1 MAQQTK
7 AQLIDELVRLRQH
20 CEHIERELASYKAA
34 EHNAP
39 KHNDIHQPRDERAIS
54 FSAAVARARE
64 MSELTGKS
72 HVVRRI
78 AGGFMAAGA

>member
-7 AQLIDELVRLRQH
+7 AQLVDELVRLRQH

-34 EHNAP
+34 SS